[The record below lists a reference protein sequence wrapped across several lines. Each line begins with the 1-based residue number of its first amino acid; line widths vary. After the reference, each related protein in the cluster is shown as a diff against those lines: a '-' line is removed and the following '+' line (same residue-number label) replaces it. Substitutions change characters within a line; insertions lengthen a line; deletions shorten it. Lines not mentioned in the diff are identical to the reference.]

1 MNEKL
6 DLILSDIVEIFN
18 MEKVELVRLSG
29 LTLREKKIDFNISGE
44 FLNKIIAQLKKR
56 NAINYNKENGS
67 INIKLDDKLIISD
80 TGIGISELDL
90 PHIFERFYRV
100 DKARSKD
107 NSGTGLGLAIV
118 KHICLNYK
126 FKISVESK
134 IDIGT
139 TFTILFH

>member
-56 NAINYNKENGS
+56 NAINYNKIVYCPHFKEIFYLKKEIKDTKICDTCKNIFS
-67 INIKLDDKLIISD
+67 INSFNIINENQVD
-80 TGIGISELDL
+80 NIINLNTLKIN
-90 PHIFERFYRV
+90 ERE
-100 DKARSKD
+100 K
-107 NSGTGLGLAIV
+107 
-118 KHICLNYK
+118 
-126 FKISVESK
+126 
-134 IDIGT
+134 
-139 TFTILFH
+139 